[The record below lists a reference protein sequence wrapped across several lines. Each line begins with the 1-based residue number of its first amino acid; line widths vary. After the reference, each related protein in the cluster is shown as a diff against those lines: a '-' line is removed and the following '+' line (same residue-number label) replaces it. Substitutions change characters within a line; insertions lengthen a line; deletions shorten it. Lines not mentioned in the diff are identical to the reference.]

1 MSISSLV
8 FPSSPCSC
16 NPCAPQHW
24 NTCWEAASSSG
35 TWPRGLLMGHRG
47 LPKYAA
53 GSCGRGHT
61 FTLQGQ
67 RCLSPATSS
76 SPVFL
81 CKGNLVTNKAS
92 SLESG
97 LTLNLEQRRVCL
109 SPLRAHC
116 ICGLY
121 FLIGF
126 NSVFLFLAARTGCLE
141 GAWRESE
148 WLLIRVRAGLW
159 IGGGGPLLGPRG
171 SVT

>member
-1 MSISSLV
+1 
-8 FPSSPCSC
+8 
-16 NPCAPQHW
+16 
-24 NTCWEAASSSG
+24 
-35 TWPRGLLMGHRG
+35 MGHRG
-47 LPKYAA
+47 LLKYAA
-53 GSCGRGHT
+53 GSYGRGHT

-67 RCLSPATSS
+67 HCLSPATSS

-109 SPLRAHC
+109 SPLGAHC

-141 GAWRESE
+141 GSLEG
-148 WLLIRVRAGLW
+148 VRLAPDKGSSRPLNW
-159 IGGGGPLLGPRG
+159 GPG
-171 SVT
+171 SFARS

>member
-1 MSISSLV
+1 MSHLLPGPCHHPTPAHSL
-8 FPSSPCSC
+8 
-16 NPCAPQHW
+16 CAPQYW

-47 LPKYAA
+47 LLKYAA

-61 FTLQGQ
+61 FTLQAQ
-67 RCLSPATSS
+67 HCLSPVTSS

-109 SPLRAHC
+109 SPLGAHC

-126 NSVFLFLAARTGCLE
+126 NSVFLFLAATTGCLE
-141 GAWRESE
+141 G
-148 WLLIRVRAGLW
+148 VRMALDKGLSRPLGW
-159 IGGGGPLLGPRG
+159 GPG
-171 SVT
+171 SFARS